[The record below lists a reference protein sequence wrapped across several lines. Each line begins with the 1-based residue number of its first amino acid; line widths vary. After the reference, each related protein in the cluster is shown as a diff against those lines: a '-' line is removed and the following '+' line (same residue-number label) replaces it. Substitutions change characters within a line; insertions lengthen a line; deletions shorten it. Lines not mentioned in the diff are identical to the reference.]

1 MEQSQEKFLK
11 PRKMNDHKLF
21 ISKESIV
28 KIFDFRKLLIIFCL
42 ILLGGYLFYRII
54 IIFLPPYLEILSP
67 IDKIEVNDFSLK
79 ISGKTDR
86 LVEVYINNKMV
97 PNQDGYFEEEV
108 KLLPG
113 INNLKISAKKKY
125 SKEKIIFRQIIYNP

>member
-1 MEQSQEKFLK
+1 
-11 PRKMNDHKLF
+11 MNDHKLF

-42 ILLGGYLFYRII
+42 ILLGGYLFYHIV

>member
-1 MEQSQEKFLK
+1 
-11 PRKMNDHKLF
+11 MNDHKLF

>member
-1 MEQSQEKFLK
+1 
-11 PRKMNDHKLF
+11 MNDHKLF

-42 ILLGGYLFYRII
+42 ILLGGYLFYHIV

-125 SKEKIIFRQIIYNP
+125 SKEKIISRQIIYLPR

>member
-1 MEQSQEKFLK
+1 
-11 PRKMNDHKLF
+11 MNDHKLF

-125 SKEKIIFRQIIYNP
+125 SKEKIISRQIIYKPY

>member
-1 MEQSQEKFLK
+1 MS
-11 PRKMNDHKLF
+11 NHKLF

-28 KIFDFRKLLIIFCL
+28 KTFDFQKLLIIFGL
-42 ILLGGYLFYRII
+42 ILLGIYLFYHIV
-54 IIFLPPYLEILSP
+54 IIFLPPYLEISSP
-67 IDKIEVNDFSLK
+67 ADQIEVNDFSLK

-86 LVEVYINNKMV
+86 LAEVYINNKRV

-125 SKEKIIFRQIIYNP
+125 SKEKIISRQIIYLPR

>member
-1 MEQSQEKFLK
+1 
-11 PRKMNDHKLF
+11 MNDHKLF

-125 SKEKIIFRQIIYNP
+125 SKEKIISRQIIYLPR

>member
-1 MEQSQEKFLK
+1 
-11 PRKMNDHKLF
+11 MNDHKLF

-42 ILLGGYLFYRII
+42 ILLGGYLFYHIV

-86 LVEVYINNKMV
+86 LAEVYINNKRV

-125 SKEKIIFRQIIYNP
+125 SKEKIISRQIIYLPR